1 MMKKVLNF
9 VKGKKE
15 EKRDRIINNS
25 NISVEITNPF
35 GQSVAS
41 EDEHVIGLLS
51 GYGYNVDLSG
61 RDKSVTKLH
70 KAAWQGNLEK
80 VKLNLKKFDINIVDE
95 YNRTPLH
102 LAASQG
108 HTNIVR
114 FLLNNRA
121 ILDISDN
128 DGMSPFLKVSRPLML
143 IKSTVNI
150 QLQLNRLQI
159 CL

>member
-143 IKSTVNI
+143 IKSNVYNQIHMVVNNI
-150 QLQLNRLQI
+150 
-159 CL
+159 

>member
-15 EKRDRIINNS
+15 ERRDRIINNS

-143 IKSTVNI
+143 IKSNVNV
-150 QLQLNRLQI
+150 QSNTYG
-159 CL
+159 CK

>member
-15 EKRDRIINNS
+15 ERRDRIINNS

-128 DGMSPFLKVSRPLML
+128 DGMSPFLKVS
-143 IKSTVNI
+143 
-150 QLQLNRLQI
+150 
-159 CL
+159 

>member
-1 MMKKVLNF
+1 MKKVLNF

-15 EKRDRIINNS
+15 DRRDRIINNS

-51 GYGYNVDLSG
+51 GYGYNVDVSG

-70 KAAWQGNLEK
+70 KASWQGNLEK
-80 VKLNLKKFDINIVDE
+80 VKLSLKKFDINIVDE

-108 HTNIVR
+108 HTSIVR

-121 ILDISDN
+121 ILDISDS
-128 DGMSPFLKVSRPLML
+128 DGMSPFLKVSMFIWPFYLPSK
-143 IKSTVNI
+143 IK
-150 QLQLNRLQI
+150 
-159 CL
+159 CLGPSLLHCID

>member
-15 EKRDRIINNS
+15 ERRDRIINNS

-121 ILDISDN
+121 IIDISDN
-128 DGMSPFLKVSRPLML
+128 DGMSPFLKVSRPC
-143 IKSTVNI
+143 IN
-150 QLQLNRLQI
+150 
-159 CL
+159 

>member
-143 IKSTVNI
+143 IKSNVNI
-150 QLQLNRLQI
+150 QSNTYG
-159 CL
+159 CK

>member
-15 EKRDRIINNS
+15 ERRDRIINNS

-51 GYGYNVDLSG
+51 GHGYNVDLSG

-143 IKSTVNI
+143 LSLMSIYNQMHSYGCK
-150 QLQLNRLQI
+150 
-159 CL
+159 

>member
-15 EKRDRIINNS
+15 ERRDRIINNS

-143 IKSTVNI
+143 VKSNVNI
-150 QLQLNRLQI
+150 QSNTYG
-159 CL
+159 CK

>member
-15 EKRDRIINNS
+15 ERRDRIINNS

-143 IKSTVNI
+143 IKSNVNI
-150 QLQLNRLQI
+150 QSNTYG
-159 CL
+159 CK

>member
-1 MMKKVLNF
+1 MKKVLNF

-15 EKRDRIINNS
+15 DKRDRIINNS

-128 DGMSPFLKVSRPLML
+128 DGMSPFLKVSRLLML
-143 IKSTVNI
+143 IKS
-150 QLQLNRLQI
+150 
-159 CL
+159 

>member
-15 EKRDRIINNS
+15 ERRDRIINNS

-108 HTNIVR
+108 HTNVVR

-143 IKSTVNI
+143 IKSNVNI
-150 QLQLNRLQI
+150 QSNTYG
-159 CL
+159 CK

>member
-15 EKRDRIINNS
+15 DRRDRIINNS

-128 DGMSPFLKVSRPLML
+128 DGMSPFLKVS
-143 IKSTVNI
+143 
-150 QLQLNRLQI
+150 
-159 CL
+159 